1 MVYSKSSH
9 EYEKMFKEEE
19 SIEILNIFGLSNKTE
34 YQIGCV
40 SIFTFASLF
49 GIPIWITSS
58 AMGLK
63 ICAITAGIKKHSS
76 IFKKKKKKDDKIVL

>member
-34 YQIGCV
+34 YQIRCV

-49 GIPIWITSS
+49 GIPI
-58 AMGLK
+58 
-63 ICAITAGIKKHSS
+63 
-76 IFKKKKKKDDKIVL
+76 